1 MSGYFYHIISS
12 RILREQ
18 IGAGQDDCVTS
29 AGQYGYYVFNDKIY
43 EVINWSNAKPCL
55 RDINLSIE
63 KLIYNVFNNKES
75 NIVYFSL
82 YIKKYDE
89 KSFIGFNPSIHKD
102 QIIHYLKKKAKQKE
116 LFTSKKVY
124 TTYLDNLG
132 TFEELKGPSG
142 KPKEGKS
149 KYTASDMKRT
159 LPQVNKT
166 DKKAKITKSK
176 KRNNTEVVSN
186 NNKKIKETKP
196 DDFIVNG
203 KVNEKYFTP
212 NDYVKYLENTEIDT
226 KLLKIS
232 NKGKKLITKTSLDKA
247 IRKYKKD
254 KKEQEKQTQIT
265 QLNDELKKIF
275 EIDDFKKVK
284 TVLDEQKAILDEI
297 KANKRVVEEAK
308 LQKKY
313 GCDETTI
320 CKFIEKFNITDATYL
335 ENDSTYEIQVVGDKN
350 YKINFD
356 DDSAIIV
363 EGMDNVRSTEN
374 KDGWKECQDPPYVLT
389 NNIIQK
395 KNYNADA
402 DQTIVSEDIKKY
414 REYDFYDNKLL
425 KKEQLIDTNIQFAPL
440 QYQYHTLKYS
450 GNKILLAHNPGFG
463 KTINAL
469 LLAQKFRNQ
478 EQSPPKVIIVAPDAT
493 ILTQWVD
500 EIKRLFPVMAHDCIW
515 YTYDMFM
522 AVNTSLNY
530 PEWENLIDDNK
541 KLNEDQKQEI
551 RDQYTEKIKMDT
563 RQLVGKR
570 IANKTALTLLS
581 GNKSQYQLK
590 ESKLVS
596 VSDQSERIFCE
607 VCKKGRHLNTGLY
620 NWKED
625 FKDDSYKKIKTIMD
639 GFVHSI
645 EVNKKT
651 TSYERRWRL
660 YEDKMFLVC
669 SDCMTQI
676 INPDVIED
684 IRQKEQQAKEASKN
698 IQNDINKLNAETTKL
713 AKEITKLEKK
723 IKNANINW
731 DDFNSKRSKRI
742 RKRELEKADQEE
754 KEIIK
759 QKHDTEEKELKEN
772 FDNLKQ
778 NKVNQKN
785 IENNMLKIEAEI
797 KKKKEQKSNNF
808 VDAREQKISALFLT
822 GFTLTNKWTS
832 FEDYFNEQDETY
844 DKFVSDLK
852 TTFTKCNVPNTNNTK
867 EIKKTILDYAY
878 NTAKIEKKVPVQFVH
893 YMYQTDFG
901 KKNHLH
907 LYRPPK
913 DCILIADEVHL
924 RTGVGGKLSL
934 IMQTLWKYASNTK
947 YTIFCTATPLSS
959 PFLFKQVYTLS
970 QMLTDK
976 GEEGTKN
983 PIWCINTIKKRREN
997 VLKNYDNVFQVAEL
1011 MKYKISKH
1019 NTVENVDKLI
1029 KSILEKNQFDKQHGG
1044 DLWYPFYMENLHLLN
1059 AFVGESP
1066 YKEVT
1071 TLKDNNG
1078 IEPYVKEAL
1087 KRIFINQNAAIE
1099 SNIDL
1104 EKYPYMEYGTKSFP
1118 VLKTLD
1124 NKSDELNYLQNTF
1137 SVYQPKR
1144 NITDLSYISKN
1155 GSMDTT
1161 TKLYDLEIND
1171 KSIRVVDGNTY
1182 SLDEIHSLE
1191 QLIYTNVTK
1200 ELYTFYFQPT
1210 EFNQKLSNVINHDF
1224 GSNCVFQNQTHWNGL
1239 VARNTMKIQNNKLL
1253 LNNIEID
1260 IQNNNNGLKYLYVH
1274 PCTNKHDYDMETCL
1288 KFKENKL
1295 KISSKQI
1302 PYIPELETTKL
1313 KSITSFIEEQVDK
1326 SKNLMVYFKEK
1337 NPSKSLIKSL
1347 YTRNH
1352 KSIEKINNL
1361 IIEKKLSRHALYNA
1375 LKRWRKW
1382 FVEGVDDTKS
1392 YKDNNDLVW
1401 DWVLYQDREFQY
1413 VAKLIEDANTRKYKV
1428 LYNKEIKEFT
1438 CVYDNVNKIWNY
1450 TSNED
1455 METHK
1460 KAVKE
1465 YYDEWVQ
1472 THGMYLDQIGI
1483 FNDEIEKIRKKA
1495 DFYTYCKDG
1504 EFKDA
1509 VMNYKKVDIGKML
1522 DLIFFRYEFESIVF
1536 GGDIKNLD
1544 VIKNLQFCYK
1554 NLFKNNKLIEKPK
1567 KESELKQKLDL
1578 LAKNSGNDIMI
1589 HILHYIFYHLYTKRK
1604 NEWVSQSYPLRSVVK
1619 EYKKD
1624 IESLKPID
1632 DVVFDWDGNQID
1644 LNDIFL
1650 KEVIQ
1655 YQKYFIKHAHPLI
1668 EQMQHG
1674 LTHYFIRFFKRN
1686 DMIQELLQIKKT
1698 DQNDN
1703 DISYIQEC
1711 KYVKEETDD
1720 EDFKGFVTGDKV
1732 WYIVNGTI
1740 LNSII
1745 ESENNEKEEYKLSEG
1760 STVYRTELFKSEAD
1774 AEKYL
1779 NEKIEIGDDVW
1790 YLDNKLKII
1799 KSKLTDID
1807 SENNYVLENNV
1818 KKEPNEVFRSKEGAK
1833 KEKYLQEHECN
1844 IKDVLKFGDKYYQK
1858 LTFLKW
1864 GKKDKKDKKN
1874 RWLSKQEKM
1883 NKTLLDMIS
1892 SDDESIFISFI
1903 YTNMHSKSPNAL
1915 NKIVQQIV
1923 KKLVYSHIKDK
1934 NVDDLIEDN
1943 AYKDERKE
1951 LMQPLLESAR
1961 KTNSLSTWRNV
1972 IELMTYRKQ
1981 IVTDKIDAFDYKS
1994 RLGYDIRFDKSKII
2008 PIYDRFQYYFTLVKD
2023 YNTKMQ
2029 SELNNLQNA
2038 SKGQKKEVM
2047 KKIFNLQGLDA
2058 LVNFNDEDFFKFKF
2072 KDDLT
2077 KWNQLDLIKF
2087 MGSFYCFKKSLT
2099 SYFIQI
2105 GSGKGGYQ
2113 LKVEQL
2119 KAKEKEIQDQHNKI
2133 QKYHNDKHDIMFC
2146 EVLKNEKRKLE
2157 EEQTDDEERRKEIKN
2172 KLKNV
2177 NDQLKGYNAA
2187 TAIASLDTSELNKDN
2202 IYKWDLSNALR
2213 IFLQSKQTTNKK
2225 LKYLINGEVYDYNS
2239 DKTLVEN
2246 VNDLIYTLN
2255 GMKKIHRLNFAYFSD
2270 FIKEEDKKKLK
2281 HYFKIGGIDLILT
2294 NKNGIQGVDYKSCS
2308 ESITVCGEPFSS
2320 PANQDQ
2326 FVGRLV
2332 RKNSHQ
2338 TLPDKY
2344 KYVETVTYYSEFK
2357 KSNNKKEEKKKDD
2370 KCTDPTTTFLT
2381 RGIPYMRGSV
2391 PKTLYSKGI
2400 HGGDILV
2407 STFTMVEPSTEKDN
2421 KKLSDYITELKN
2433 QHNPNNASSTS
2444 KKEAEKKCLDM
2455 IDKTYENK
2463 KINTLKRTESEKQM
2477 GYINK
2482 FTPKSI
2488 TAWYHGTFEKC
2499 INLAY
2504 VYACNNLV
2512 YLSKD
2517 LYEQD
2522 DKKGSFYCFYCTN
2535 YCQAETC
2542 DRCNTK
2548 LKKDGVFKHYK
2559 LREIDT
2565 PKNMFVLDKF
2575 CGEQQ
2580 TLKNSEL
2587 KKQQKDRME
2596 MAMLFNSIEH
2606 QSKLQGNITHRFA
2619 IQEED
2624 NTVHAFYK
2632 RVQKDKIQT
2641 NKDKDKWQEMIL
2653 NPEEKPV
2660 YKYVVEPEKRP
2671 EIQDNSLNKSKDYT
2685 TNRQFEKVDEKDI
2698 FNTIKTK
2705 FELKQT
2711 EEIYNTY
2718 TALILSIK
2726 EVISKYKINT
2736 PEKKKAE
2743 QELKKLEK
2751 AKKDIHW
2758 TNTAREPKT
2767 QITNLYKL
2775 LNKSIYF
2782 RDNTIK
2788 KNFFT
2793 GDPETIYVIIKKTK
2807 TKDGIEFEYLVNID
2821 GIKIEE
2827 PTKRSPRQRKQLG
2840 AQMQSIFVDDDVV
2853 WIIEDNK
2860 AVEKQYGD
2868 IKNQVDDNDIY
2879 GTQDEAEKEI
2889 KYKNNQIKKAKKDE
2903 DYQIDTDDIQQLQKD
2918 QQDDEE
2924 LQIKNCTPQFD
2935 HLQVIETVLDG
2946 NCFFDAVLK
2955 FMKNN
2960 GSTNAKFLEIW
2971 NAPGITSDTQR
2982 CSIFRTKLA
2991 EFLDDSLMTYTI
3003 SEENVAGVITASD
3016 VSSNETNVVDKESH
3030 KQHLNSLEYAQDY
3043 DSALVSK
3050 YLDVC
3055 IFTYNL
3061 NGNPISDR
3069 FYNQNDCINKEKI
3082 LVLYCGQGNS
3092 KHYKTFKVEDGYMIN
3107 ERGYIIPSNA
3117 TSGNNN
3123 GPTPFKIELEY

>member
-1 MSGYFYHIISS
+1 MTSYDHFYHIISS
-12 RILREQ
+12 RILREK
-18 IGAGQDDCVTS
+18 IGAGDNNCQPPV
-29 AGQYGYYVFNDKIY
+29 GMMGYYVFQDKIY
-43 EVINWSNAKPCL
+43 KVVGWKNDTPCL
-55 RDINLSIE
+55 KESDISIE
-63 KLIYNVFNNKES
+63 KLIYDVFNGK
-75 NIVYFSL
+75 ITDIIYFSL
-82 YIKKYDE
+82 YIKKYDD
-89 KSFIGFNPSIHKD
+89 KSFIGFDPTKHKHVVL
-102 QIIHYLKKKAKQKE
+102 HYLKKKAENGKKQ
-116 LFTSKKVY
+116 FTTKNIKKF
-124 TTYLDNLG
+124 YLESLG
-132 TFEELKGPSG
+132 TFENLPEKPASG
-142 KPKEGKS
+142 EKYSKPDINKVIQKVIKE
-149 KYTASDMKRT
+149 
-159 LPQVNKT
+159 
-166 DKKAKITKSK
+166 KAKVAKAAAKEKAKSAKSAAKEKAKEKAKATKAA
-176 KRNNTEVVSN
+176 EL
-186 NNKKIKETKP
+186 NK
-196 DDFIVNG
+196 
-203 KVNEKYFTP
+203 
-212 NDYVKYLENTEIDT
+212 
-226 KLLKIS
+226 
-232 NKGKKLITKTSLDKA
+232 
-247 IRKYKKD
+247 
-254 KKEQEKQTQIT
+254 
-265 QLNDELKKIF
+265 ELKKIF
-275 EIDDFKKVK
+275 EIDDFKELK
-284 TVLDEQKAILDEI
+284 TILDEQQALLDEI
-297 KANKRVVEEAK
+297 ESNKKVIEEAK

-320 CKFIEKFNITDATYL
+320 CKFIEKFNINDAAYL

-363 EGMDNVRSTEN
+363 EGMDNVRSI
-374 KDGWKECQDPPYVLT
+374 KDKDDWKECQDPPYIL
-389 NNIIQK
+389 NNNSIQK
-395 KNYNADA
+395 KNYNANA
-402 DQTIVSEDIKKY
+402 DQTIIHEDIKKY
-414 REYDFYDNKLL
+414 RKYDFYDNKEL
-425 KKEQLIDTNIQFAPL
+425 KKEKLVGTTIDFAPL

-478 EQSPPKVIIVAPDAT
+478 EKKPPKVIIVAPDAT

-500 EIKRLFPVMAHDCIW
+500 EIKRLFPLMAHDCIW

-522 AVNTSLNY
+522 GVNTSLNY
-530 PEWENLIDDNK
+530 PEWENLIDDNN
-541 KLNEDQKQEI
+541 KLNDTQKQEI
-551 RDQYTEKIKMDT
+551 RDQYTQKIEMDT
-563 RQLVGKR
+563 KQLVGKR

-581 GNKSQYQLK
+581 GNKSKYQLQEK
-590 ESKLVS
+590 KLVS

-620 NWKED
+620 NWKDD
-625 FKDDSYKKIKTIMD
+625 FKDNSYTKIKKIMD

-676 INPDVIED
+676 LNPDVMKD
-684 IRQKEQQAKEASKN
+684 IRQKEQKAKDTTKE
-698 IQNDINKLNAETTKL
+698 IQQYIDESNKKTTKL
-713 AKEITKLEKK
+713 AEEVQKLTKK
-723 IKNANINW
+723 INNAKEDW
-731 DDFNSKRSKRI
+731 ELFNSTRSKRK
-742 RKRELEKADQEE
+742 RKRDFDKADQEE

-759 QKHDTEEKELKEN
+759 QKHDIQEKKLKEN
-772 FDNLKQ
+772 FDNLNQ
-778 NKVNQKN
+778 NTIDQEN
-785 IENNMLKIEAEI
+785 IIKKMLEIEAEI
-797 KKKKEQKSNNF
+797 EQKKKQKSDKF
-808 VDAREQKISALFLT
+808 VDARKQKESALFLT
-822 GFTLTNKWTS
+822 GFTLRDKWTS

-852 TTFTKCNVPNTNNTK
+852 TTFTKCKVPNTNNTK
-867 EIKKTILDYAY
+867 EIKKAILDYAY

-893 YMYQTDFG
+893 YMYQSDFG

-997 VLKNYDNVFQVAEL
+997 VLKKYDNVFQVAEL

-1066 YKEVT
+1066 YQEVT

-1087 KRIFINQNAAIE
+1087 KRIFINQNAAIK
-1099 SNIDL
+1099 SNMDL
-1104 EKYPYMEYGTKSFP
+1104 VKYPYMEYGTKSFP

-1124 NKSDELNYLQNTF
+1124 NKSDQLNYLQNTL

-1155 GSMDTT
+1155 GSMDKTS
-1161 TKLYDLEIND
+1161 KLYDLDINVN
-1171 KSIRVVDGNTY
+1171 SIRVVDGNTY

-1224 GSNCVFQNQTHWNGL
+1224 GSNCVFQNQTQWNGL

-1274 PCTNKHDYDMETCL
+1274 PCASKNDYDMETCL
-1288 KFKENKL
+1288 EYDNKL

-1337 NPSKSLIKSL
+1337 NPSKSLIKCL
-1347 YTRNH
+1347 YTRKH
-1352 KSIEKINNL
+1352 KSIEKIDNL
-1361 IIEKKLSRHALYNA
+1361 LIEKKLSRHALYNA

-1382 FVEGVDDTKS
+1382 FVEGIDDTKT
-1392 YKDNNDLVW
+1392 YEENNKLVW

-1413 VAKLIEDANTRKYKV
+1413 VAKLIEDNQIRKYKV
-1428 LYNKEIKEFT
+1428 LFNKEFNEFT
-1438 CVYDNVNKIWNY
+1438 CEYDNVNKIWNY
-1450 TSNED
+1450 TGNG
-1455 METHK
+1455 MQIHK
-1460 KAVKE
+1460 DAVKE

-1472 THGMYLDQIGI
+1472 THGMYLDQIKS

-1504 EFKDA
+1504 NFKDV
-1509 VMNYKKVDIGKML
+1509 VMNYKKTDIGKML
-1522 DLIFFRYEFESIVF
+1522 DLMFLRYEFESIVF
-1536 GGDIKNLD
+1536 GGEIKHLD
-1544 VIKNLQFCYK
+1544 VIKNLQFCYE
-1554 NLFKNNKLIEKPK
+1554 NLFKNNTLIQKPK
-1567 KESELKQKLDL
+1567 KESELKEKLDN
-1578 LAKNSGNDIMI
+1578 LAEDSGNDIMT
-1589 HILHYIFYHLYTKRK
+1589 HILHYIFYHLYTKNK

-1619 EYKKD
+1619 KYID

-1632 DVVFDWDGNQID
+1632 GFVFDWDGNKID
-1644 LNDIFL
+1644 LNDIFV

-1655 YQKYFIKHAHPLI
+1655 YQKYFIKHAHPLV
-1668 EQMQHG
+1668 EQVQHG
-1674 LTHYFIRFFKRN
+1674 LTHYFIKFFGRN
-1686 DMIQELLQIKKT
+1686 DIIEQLLNFEKDDVK
-1698 DQNDN
+1698 
-1703 DISYIQEC
+1703 YIQEC
-1711 KYVKEETDD
+1711 KYVKEKTVD
-1720 EDFKGFVTGDKV
+1720 EDYIAFAKNESV
-1732 WYIVNGTI
+1732 WYLDKNLKIINSTIVK
-1740 LNSII
+1740 II
-1745 ESENNEKEEYKLSEG
+1745 EEKEKYKLFQG
-1760 STVYRTELFKSEAD
+1760 PTLHRTELFKSEA
-1774 AEKYL
+1774 AAQKYL
-1779 NEKIEIGDDVW
+1779 NENIKVGDDVW
-1790 YLDNKLKII
+1790 YLDKNLKIK

-1807 SENNYVLENNV
+1807 NDNNYVLTNDV
-1818 KKEPNEVFRSKEGAK
+1818 RKEANEVFKSKEGAE
-1833 KEKYLQEHECN
+1833 KEKYLQKHECN
-1844 IKDVLKFGDKYYQK
+1844 IDDVIKFGDKYYQK
-1858 LTFLKW
+1858 YTFLKW
-1864 GKKDKKDKKN
+1864 GKKDINDKKN
-1874 RWLSKQEKM
+1874 SWLSTKEKM
-1883 NKTLLDMIS
+1883 NKTLLEMIS
-1892 SDDESIFISFI
+1892 SDNESTFLSFI

-1915 NKIVQQIV
+1915 NKIVQEIV
-1923 KKLVYSHIKDK
+1923 KNLVYNHIEGK
-1934 NVDDLIEDN
+1934 NVDELIEDEEE
-1943 AYKDERKE
+1943 KEKRKQF
-1951 LMQPLLESAR
+1951 MQLYIDKPN
-1961 KTNSLSTWRNV
+1961 KNQTTWRNV

-1981 IVTDKIDAFDYKS
+1981 ILDEKDPFDYKS
-1994 RLGYDIRFDKSKII
+1994 RLGYDITFDKSKII
-2008 PIYDRFQYYFTLVKD
+2008 PIYNRFQYYFTLVKD
-2023 YNTKMQ
+2023 YNTRMQ
-2029 SELNNLQNA
+2029 LELNNSQ
-2038 SKGQKKEVM
+2038 SKAKKQEIM
-2047 KKIFNLQGLDA
+2047 KNIFNLQGLDA
-2058 LVNFNDEDFFKFKF
+2058 LVKFDDEDFFKFEF
-2072 KDDLT
+2072 KDDLREW
-2077 KWNQLDLIKF
+2077 KQIDLIKF

-2099 SYFIQI
+2099 SYFMNT
-2105 GSGKGGYQ
+2105 GSGNKGNQ
-2113 LKVEQL
+2113 LKVQEL
-2119 KAKEKEIQDQHNKI
+2119 KNMENNIQIEHNKI
-2133 QKYHNDKHDIMFC
+2133 EEYHNNKHDIMFYQ
-2146 EVLKNEKRKLE
+2146 VLKNEKRKLE
-2157 EEQTDDEERRKEIKN
+2157 EEQEQTDDEERKIEITKQVYNIN
-2172 KLKNV
+2172 KYIE
-2177 NDQLKGYNAA
+2177 DYNFD
-2187 TAIASLDTSELNKDN
+2187 IKSLDTSALNKDD

-2213 IFLQSKQTTNKK
+2213 IFLELKINQNKK
-2225 LKYLINGEVYDYNS
+2225 LTYLNGKESFDYNS
-2239 DKTLVEN
+2239 EKTLVEN

-2255 GMKKIHRLNFAYFSD
+2255 GMKEIHRLNFAYFSN
-2270 FIKEEDKKKLK
+2270 FTKEEDKKKLK
-2281 HYFKIGGIDLILT
+2281 HYFKIGGIDVILT

-2344 KYVETVTYYSEFK
+2344 KYVETVTYYSKFK
-2357 KSNNKKEEKKKDD
+2357 NSNNKKD
-2370 KCTDPTTTFLT
+2370 KCMDPTTTFLT

-2400 HGGDILV
+2400 HGGDIPV
-2407 STFTMVEPSTEKDN
+2407 SEFTMVEPSTKKDN
-2421 KKLSDYITELKN
+2421 QKLKDYVEGLKN
-2433 QHNPNNASSTS
+2433 DHNPDNATEKS

-2455 IDKTYENK
+2455 IGKSYENK
-2463 KINTLKRTESEKQM
+2463 RRNKLNMTESEKQM
-2477 GYINK
+2477 SYINK

-2522 DKKGSFYCFYCTN
+2522 DKKGTFYCFYCTN
-2535 YCQAETC
+2535 YSPKETC
-2542 DRCNTK
+2542 NMCNTK
-2548 LKKDGVFKHYK
+2548 LKKYGVFKHYK

-2575 CGEQQ
+2575 CNEQQ
-2580 TLKNSEL
+2580 TLKNAEL

-2624 NTVHAFYK
+2624 NTVNAFYK
-2632 RVQKDKIQT
+2632 RVKKDKIET
-2641 NKDKDKWQEMIL
+2641 NEDKDKWQDMIL

-2671 EIQDNSLNKSKDYT
+2671 EIEDDSLNRSKDYT
-2685 TNRQFEKVDEKDI
+2685 TNRQFETVVEKDI
-2698 FNTIKTK
+2698 FEKVKSGFDLTQK
-2705 FELKQT
+2705 KQT
-2711 EEIYNTY
+2711 YDTY
-2718 TALILSIK
+2718 TTLINSIK
-2726 EVISKYKINT
+2726 KIIGKYKNT
-2736 PEKKKAE
+2736 NTQEKKKAKE
-2743 QELKKLEK
+2743 ELKKLEQ

-2758 TNTAREPKT
+2758 ENKAKTVET
-2767 QITNLYKL
+2767 QIANLYKL
-2775 LNKSIYF
+2775 LKKSIYF
-2782 RDNTIK
+2782 RDNKT
-2788 KNFFT
+2788 NYFT
-2793 GDPETIYVIIKKTK
+2793 GDPKKFYVIIRKTK
-2807 TKDGIEFEYLVNID
+2807 TKDAIKFEYLVDTD
-2821 GIKIEE
+2821 GIELEE
-2827 PTKRSPRQRKQLG
+2827 PIKRTLRPRKQIG
-2840 AQMQSIFVDDDVV
+2840 TQMQSIFADDSVV
-2853 WIIEDNK
+2853 WIIENDK
-2860 AVEKQYGD
+2860 PLQKQYGD
-2868 IKNQVDDNDIY
+2868 IKNQIDDNDIY

-2889 KYKNNQIKKAKKDE
+2889 KYKKSQKKTDKKDK
-2903 DYQIDTDDIQQLQKD
+2903 DYQIDADDTEQEKQDAEELKKLQK
-2918 QQDDEE
+2918 Q
-2924 LQIKNCTPQFD
+2924 NCTPQFEG
-2935 HLQVIETVLDG
+2935 LQVIETVLDG

-2955 FMKNN
+2955 FMHFN
-2960 GSTNAKFLEIW
+2960 GSTNPRFLEIW
-2971 NAPGITSDTQR
+2971 NDPEITSDTNR

-2991 EFLDDSLMTYTI
+2991 EYLDDSPMTYTTI
-3003 SEENVAGVITASD
+3003 PGYSAASD
-3016 VSSNETNVVDKESH
+3016 VPLYETSVVNKEKH
-3030 KQHLNSLEYAQDY
+3030 KTHLNSSEYAQDY

-3061 NGNPISDR
+3061 DGTPITDR
-3069 FYNQNDCINKEKI
+3069 FYNQNQCVNKEKV
-3082 LVLYCGQGNS
+3082 LVLYCGQGDS
-3092 KHYKTFKVEDGYMIN
+3092 KHYKTFQVKDGYEIN
-3107 ERGYIIPSNA
+3107 NQGKVDEVAST
-3117 TSGNNN
+3117 TSEGQI
-3123 GPTPFKIELEY
+3123 GPVPFKIELEY